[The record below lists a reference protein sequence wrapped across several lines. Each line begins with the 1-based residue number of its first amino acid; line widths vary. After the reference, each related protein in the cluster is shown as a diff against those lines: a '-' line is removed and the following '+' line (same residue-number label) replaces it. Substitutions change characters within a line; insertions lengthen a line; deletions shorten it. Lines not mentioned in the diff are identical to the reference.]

1 MRLPTSIARGRPSF
15 AFLTNRRL
23 RQRWQMRAVLWLAA
37 GSAGLAVVGFATLAE
52 IALDTFER
60 IHSRWW
66 WAPFG
71 LAPALGMLVVWA
83 TRRYVPGASG
93 SGIPQ
98 VVAATQLS
106 AMGRGVG
113 ALLSL
118 RVALGK
124 VLLGALALVGG
135 FSAGREGPSVQVA
148 ASVLNLANRFLP
160 NGRTLRSSDLILAGG
175 AAGIAAAFNTP
186 LAGIVFAVEELGR
199 RLESRTSGVLVST
212 IIISGLVAI
221 ALKGNYAYFGQLTV
235 RDLGTAVL
243 LPTLIAGTVCGVLG
257 GAFSWMLLWPQ
268 RHPQFALWAWR
279 SAHPVWFA
287 GACGMVVAVLGWFS
301 GGTSFGSGY
310 AAASQAI
317 GGQITLEWHAPITRI
332 VATLATYFSGMPGGI
347 FAPSLAA
354 GTAVGSD
361 LAQWVGLSVDAHA
374 WIALCMAAFLAAVTQ
389 SPITAAIIVMEMVN
403 GHQMVISLMA
413 ATFLSKTVSARFGP
427 ELYQQLALS
436 WMGAPAAAATVPSTQ
451 PQPAVEAPSEAAL
464 SATTAPTQKSTP
476 PPAH

>member
-1 MRLPTSIARGRPSF
+1 MRPRRGL
-15 AFLTNRRL
+15 AFLTNRRR
-23 RQRWQMRAVLWLAA
+23 RQRWQVRAVLWTAA
-37 GSAGLAVVGFATLAE
+37 GAAGVAVVGFATLAE
-52 IALDTFER
+52 HALALFDTIYR
-60 IHSRWW
+60 HWP
-66 WAPFG
+66 WAPFV
-71 LAPALGMLVVWA
+71 LAPLLGMVVVWA
-83 TRRYVPGASG
+83 TRRHVPGAAG

-98 VVAATQLS
+98 VVAATKL
-106 AMGRGVG
+106 AALGRPVG

-118 RVALGK
+118 RVAVGK
-124 VLLGALALVGG
+124 VALGTLALVGG

-160 NGRTLRSSDLILAGG
+160 HGRALRTSDLILAGG

-212 IIISGLVAI
+212 IIISGLVAV

-235 RDLGTAVL
+235 HDLGTAVL
-243 LPTLIAGTVCGVLG
+243 LPTLIAGVACGVLG
-257 GAFSWMLLWPQ
+257 GLFSWLLLWPQ
-268 RHPQFALWAWR
+268 RHPTWGPWAWR

-287 GACGMVVAVLGWFS
+287 GVCGLVVAGLGWIS

-317 GGQITLEWHAPITRI
+317 GGQLTLEWHAPITRFA
-332 VATLATYFSGMPGGI
+332 ATIATYFSGMPGGI
-347 FAPSLAA
+347 FAPSLAV
-354 GTAVGSD
+354 GTAIGSD
-361 LAQWVGLSVDAHA
+361 LARWVGLSIDMHA

-413 ATFLSKTVSARFGP
+413 VAFLSKSISSRFGP
-427 ELYQQLALS
+427 ELYQELATG
-436 WMGAPAAAATVPSTQ
+436 WIAPASAA
-451 PQPAVEAPSEAAL
+451 
-464 SATTAPTQKSTP
+464 P
-476 PPAH
+476 PPASRAQP

>member
-1 MRLPTSIARGRPSF
+1 MRPRIRL

-23 RQRWQMRAVLWLAA
+23 RQRWQVRAVLWAAA
-37 GSAGLAVVGFATLAE
+37 GAAGLSVVGFATLAE
-52 IALDTFER
+52 HALTLFDTL
-60 IHSRWW
+60 HKHWP
-66 WAPFG
+66 WAPF
-71 LAPALGMLVVWA
+71 LLTPSIGMLVVWA
-83 TRRYVPGASG
+83 TQRHVPGAAG

-98 VVAATQLS
+98 VVAATRL
-106 AMGRGVG
+106 AALGRSVE

-118 RVALGK
+118 RVASAK
-124 VLLGALALVGG
+124 VLLGSLALVGG

-148 ASVLNLANRFLP
+148 ASVLYLANRFLP
-160 NGRTLRSSDLILAGG
+160 HGRALRSSDLILAGG

-243 LPTLIAGTVCGVLG
+243 LPTLIAGLVCGALG
-257 GAFSWMLLWPQ
+257 GLFSWLLLWPQ
-268 RHPQFALWAWR
+268 RHPMGGLWAWR
-279 SAHPVWFA
+279 RAHPVVFA
-287 GACGMVVAVLGWFS
+287 GLCGLVVAGLGWVS

-317 GGQITLEWHAPITRI
+317 GGQLTLEWHTPITRFA
-332 VATLATYFSGMPGGI
+332 ATVATYFSGMPGGI
-347 FAPSLAA
+347 FAPSLAV
-354 GTAVGSD
+354 GTAIGSD
-361 LAQWVGLSVDAHA
+361 LSQWVGAGVDPHA

-413 ATFLSKTVSARFGP
+413 VAFLSKTISARFGP
-427 ELYQQLALS
+427 ELYQELATG
-436 WMGAPAAAATVPSTQ
+436 WIAPA
-451 PQPAVEAPSEAAL
+451 
-464 SATTAPTQKSTP
+464 
-476 PPAH
+476 PPARPGPTG